1 MFVGVVLGILLLSE
15 SDAGSRR
22 NFLEVFL
29 QRNHPWT
36 STTGFSLI
44 FRRYAWDVKEALD
57 VSNVVVEGDLIFDGG
72 DGAIRC
78 FECDGEFL

>member
-1 MFVGVVLGILLLSE
+1 MFVGVVLGILLFSE

-22 NFLEVFL
+22 NYSEVFL
-29 QRNHPWT
+29 QGNHPWT
-36 STTGFSLI
+36 STTGFCLI

-78 FECDGEFL
+78 FKCDGKFL